1 MEWFLGRHQ
10 MQGKPAIMEEVKKSE
25 DESEDCEQ
33 SAYQRLAEIIM
44 SKQVCQV
51 SVKSSTFVL
60 FNMFDVFRWSV
71 ES

>member
-44 SKQVCQV
+44 SKQVWNL
-51 SVKSSTFVL
+51 STKSATFVL
-60 FNMFDVFRWSV
+60 FDTLVFIGWSFKI
-71 ES
+71 